1 MGASF
6 SAVTR
11 SVFDYLRTSLWVIP
25 ALLTG
30 AAVALAAG
38 LIAARFSLAQSEV
51 WWLHSGDGRDAS
63 ALVGVL
69 LSSMITLMTL
79 VVSITVVVLTLA
91 ANQLG
96 PRLIRSFV
104 SDRRTQFSLGTF
116 IATIAYLM
124 LVLRSLDGDM
134 TDHAVP
140 HVAVTVGSALSLLCV
155 LVLLFFVHHLTRSIV
170 ADEVIQ
176 RVGAEVE
183 AYLDK
188 WSDETEP
195 PGAAEWRMGDS
206 AAANLGMGGY
216 VQFVDTDHLIGAAK
230 SAGAAI
236 QLSFRPGDHLLPKQ
250 SCLRV
255 APSQALTKALKDEI
269 AHGIVVGNQR
279 TTTQDMEFGFRQLV
293 EIALRAL
300 SPSMNDPFTAI
311 AAIDRLARLLAKAIE
326 RVPAV
331 PVHRDE
337 AGVPRL
343 YMRSFTFPDLL
354 EAAYGQIVQASE
366 GKREVLGRMLGVL
379 GRLAERARS
388 DEHRSALRRQARRVL
403 DVCERTIFEEE
414 DISELARQ
422 CEHVF
427 ASLEGRPAP

>member
-1 MGASF
+1 MGVSS
-6 SAVTR
+6 SALMR
-11 SVFDYLRTSLWVIP
+11 SMLDYLRTSLWVIP
-25 ALLTG
+25 AMLTG
-30 AAVALAAG
+30 GAVVLASA
-38 LIAARFSLAQSEV
+38 LIAARFTLVQSEV

-63 ALVGVL
+63 ALLGVL
-69 LSSMITLMTL
+69 LSSMMTVMTL

-140 HVAVTVGSALSLLCV
+140 HVAVTMGSALSLLCV

-170 ADEVIQ
+170 ADQVIQ
-176 RVGAEVE
+176 HVGAEVE
-183 AYLDK
+183 AYLDT
-188 WSDETEP
+188 WSEETEP
-195 PGAAEWRMGDS
+195 PSATDWPTGDS
-206 AAANLGMGGY
+206 AAANLGLGGY
-216 VQFVDTDHLIGAAK
+216 VQFVDMDHLIGAAK
-230 SAGAAI
+230 RAGAAI
-236 QLSFRPGDHLLPKQ
+236 RLNFRPGDHLLPKE
-250 SCLRV
+250 SCLCV
-255 APSQALTKALKDEI
+255 APAQALTKALMEEI
-269 AHGIVVGNQR
+269 VHGVVVGNQR

-331 PVHRDE
+331 PLHRDE
-337 AGVPRL
+337 AGIPRL
-343 YMRSFTFPDLL
+343 YMPSFTFPDLL
-354 EAAYGQIVQASE
+354 DAAYGQIVQASG
-366 GKREVLGRMLGVL
+366 GKPEVLGRLLTVL
-379 GRLAERARS
+379 GRLAEQAHT
-388 DEHRSALRRQARRVL
+388 DEHRSALRRLVRRVL
-403 DVCERTIFEEE
+403 EISKRTIFEPE
-414 DISELARQ
+414 DLSESERACRDILSALDGQ
-422 CEHVF
+422 Q
-427 ASLEGRPAP
+427 G